1 MNYIEHT
8 NKGFVDSKNV
18 VKLYDIIQPRVGFW
32 KNKLAII
39 TAVKDKIIH
48 ARIIENGMDTCFKLK
63 DVVFVNHNTKTAAK
77 SYFELCEQLRGKFVA
92 KYSNIDYI
100 KEHFN
105 DDPMIINDIVATALF
120 KGANV
125 YVSNN
130 PNQYSTLAVN
140 MLAKYKDLIT
150 AIIELDNSHDVENLF
165 ENEIKEFGT
174 ANYIKLIKFL
184 HGQV

>member
-1 MNYIEHT
+1 MNYLEHSD
-8 NKGFVDSKNV
+8 KGFVDSKNV
-18 VKLYDIIQPRVGFW
+18 VKLYDIIQPRIGFW

-39 TAVKDKIIH
+39 TAVKDKTIH

-105 DDPMIINDIVATALF
+105 DDPMIVNDIVATALF
-120 KGANV
+120 KNANIFI
-125 YVSNN
+125 SNN

-140 MLAKYKDLIT
+140 KLAKFKNLI
-150 AIIELDNSHDVENLF
+150 AAMIEINNGHDIETLF
-165 ENEIKEFGT
+165 EDEIKEFGT
-174 ANYIKLIKFL
+174 ANYIKLMKLL
-184 HGQV
+184 HGEI